1 MFFQVSN
8 CQSDG
13 DWAFF
18 LWKNLGFH
26 LDVSIFMKISTIY
39 LVKKHYRIM
48 KMNFSQKFEVKPRG
62 AECAKIVFTEHE
74 ITTVAQFL
82 FETCSGRAVCPL
94 FKKDNDVILRIAE
107 KRDERFIES
116 HTIFLDFDN
125 EQQTP
130 QELISKV
137 DEDIQASCAFSSYS
151 DSKEKRKYHMFWLF
165 EDALNKEQ
173 HKLISTFL
181 YEQYKAVSSFEDSL
195 DACSIKSSQMCF
207 GTSNPLSI
215 FNNNEKI
222 FRSAEHFF
230 QLKAFQQWAME
241 REEEE
246 CSREEEKHAQ
256 KANKTA
262 KNEGGNSY
270 INYDMCNDY
279 QNKPWNEFAEK
290 WGVDGYEKGW
300 VNYRLEHEGWLF
312 SPHSQIV
319 YQYIDEKKYFQMPYF
334 IHRGHFNESS
344 SESIK
349 HWLLQ
354 TMACYKLLNPRC
366 DLNRILYR
374 VLQKIELHN
383 LNHNKTLS
391 SRDLIEVM
399 EEVDSYTE
407 ENIEERYKKRLDY
420 LRTTSRP
427 KSGIIIKKS
436 KANRNFGHNTLL
448 SLLKKELVLSVVDC
462 SSVSAKQAHKIVK
475 EKFPRLGIKLEWI
488 QKLYCEKGFAQE
500 QQMTKV
506 GLQMRAIRELLEED
520 SLLSERKLLS
530 LLKSEKGISIG
541 RSTLQRRLKE
551 LEI

>member
-1 MFFQVSN
+1 
-8 CQSDG
+8 
-13 DWAFF
+13 
-18 LWKNLGFH
+18 
-26 LDVSIFMKISTIY
+26 MKIN
-39 LVKKHYRIM
+39 L
-48 KMNFSQKFEVKPRG
+48 SQRFEVKPRG

-82 FETCSGRAVCPL
+82 FECCSGRAVCPL

-137 DEDIQASCAFSSYS
+137 DGDLQASCAFSSYS
-151 DSKEKRKYHMFWLF
+151 DSKEKRKYHLFWLF

-181 YEQYKAVSSFEDSL
+181 YEKYKAVSSFE
-195 DACSIKSSQMCF
+195 
-207 GTSNPLSI
+207 
-215 FNNNEKI
+215 
-222 FRSAEHFF
+222 
-230 QLKAFQQWAME
+230 
-241 REEEE
+241 
-246 CSREEEKHAQ
+246 EEKHAH

-262 KNEGGNSY
+262 KNEGCNAY

-312 SPHSQIV
+312 SPDSQIP
-319 YQYIDEKKYFQMPYF
+319 YQYVDPEKYFQMPYY
-334 IHRGHFNESS
+334 INRSHFSDNG
-344 SESIK
+344 SETLK

-354 TMACYKLLNPRC
+354 TMSLYKLLNPRC

-374 VLQKIELHN
+374 TLQKIELHN
-383 LNHNKTLS
+383 LDSNHSLS
-391 SRDLIEVM
+391 SCDLISVM

-407 ENIEERYKKRLDY
+407 EDIEERYKKRLDF
-420 LRTTSRP
+420 LRETSRP

-436 KANRNFGHNTLL
+436 KQNRDVGYSTLL
-448 SLLKKELVLSVVDC
+448 SQVKRECVLDVVSGMETPKEAL
-462 SSVSAKQAHKIVK
+462 AIVQQN
-475 EKFPRLGIKLEWI
+475 EKTKRLGITEEWI
-488 QKLYCEKGFAQE
+488 KDFYSRTMRFNE
-500 QQMTKV
+500 TRNSIKV
-506 GLQMRAIRELLEED
+506 GMQQKAIRDLIDEHGK
-520 SLLSERKLLS
+520 LSIRKMLS
-530 LLKSEKGISIG
+530 LLESEKGMKISRG
-541 RSTLQRRLKE
+541 TLLNRLKE
-551 LEI
+551 LNCT

>member
-1 MFFQVSN
+1 
-8 CQSDG
+8 
-13 DWAFF
+13 
-18 LWKNLGFH
+18 
-26 LDVSIFMKISTIY
+26 MKIN
-39 LVKKHYRIM
+39 L
-48 KMNFSQKFEVKPRG
+48 SQRFEVKPRG

-82 FETCSGRAVCPL
+82 FECCSGRAVCPL
-94 FKKDNDVILRIAE
+94 FKKDNSVTLRIAE
-107 KRDERFIES
+107 KRDERFIKS

-137 DEDIQASCAFSSYS
+137 DGDIQASCVFSSYS

-181 YEQYKAVSSFEDSL
+181 YEKYKAVSSFEDSL

-207 GTSNPLSI
+207 GTHKPLSI

-222 FRSAEHFF
+222 FNGAEDFF
-230 QLKAFQQWAME
+230 QMEAFQQWALE

-246 CSREEEKHAQ
+246 CSREEEKHAH
-256 KANKTA
+256 KSSKGA
-262 KNEGGNSY
+262 KNDGGNSY

-300 VNYRLEHEGWLF
+300 VNYRLEHEGWEF
-312 SPHSQIV
+312 SPESEIA
-319 YQYIDEKKYFQMPYF
+319 YQYIDDEKYFQMPY
-334 IHRGHFNESS
+334 IINRSHYNNMS
-344 SESIK
+344 SETLK

-374 VLQKIELHN
+374 VLVKIELHN
-383 LNHNKTLS
+383 LDNNKSLTP
-391 SRDLIEVM
+391 RDLVEVM
-399 EEVDSYTE
+399 EKVDSYTE
-407 ENIEERYKKRLDY
+407 EDIEEKYSKRLDY

-436 KANRNFGHNTLL
+436 KANRDFGYSTLL
-448 SLLKKELVLSVVDC
+448 SAIKKELVLSVV
-462 SSVSAKQAHKIVK
+462 SGMETPKEAFQIVS
-475 EKFPRLGIKLEWI
+475 EKFPRLDISLTWVQNFYSEM
-488 QKLYCEKGFAQE
+488 GFAQE
-500 QQMTKV
+500 KKITDVGMQLKAIKDLIEKYGKLSIRKV
-506 GLQMRAIRELLEED
+506 LSLLEE
-520 SLLSERKLLS
+520 
-530 LLKSEKGISIG
+530 KGITISRG
-541 RSTLQRRLKE
+541 TLCKRLKE
-551 LEI
+551 LQNCN